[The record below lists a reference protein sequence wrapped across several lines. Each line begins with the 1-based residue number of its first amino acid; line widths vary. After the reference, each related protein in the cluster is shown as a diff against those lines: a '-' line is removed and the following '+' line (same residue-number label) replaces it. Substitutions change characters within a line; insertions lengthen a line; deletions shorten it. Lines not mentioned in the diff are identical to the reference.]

1 MFYSI
6 DNYIEDEDYKR
17 FTVSHGLWDVETSN
31 VENGNTS
38 YDCLPCADEE
48 HSYVTYT
55 IDLTRRQNT
64 ANFLNLIL
72 PCLVMSAMTFLVIF
86 LPHGNGAETAT
97 FGLTCILTLM
107 VFVAYLFT
115 SLPTTGQPILGKN
128 CRSALYPP
136 KVICQLSY
144 PEKIDEK
151 WIEKHTHTLWSN
163 MARHEY
169 IKGEV
174 ILNHRDICDVQL

>member
-128 CRSALYPP
+128 
-136 KVICQLSY
+136 
-144 PEKIDEK
+144 
-151 WIEKHTHTLWSN
+151 
-163 MARHEY
+163 
-169 IKGEV
+169 
-174 ILNHRDICDVQL
+174 

>member
-86 LPHGNGAETAT
+86 LPHGNGADTAA

-107 VFVAYLFT
+107 VFVTYLFT

-128 CRSALYPP
+128 
-136 KVICQLSY
+136 
-144 PEKIDEK
+144 
-151 WIEKHTHTLWSN
+151 
-163 MARHEY
+163 
-169 IKGEV
+169 
-174 ILNHRDICDVQL
+174 